1 MRSISVKL
9 IFAFLIVGSVSMA
22 LVVLVAR
29 WTTVNE
35 FDRFVFDRNREG
47 FVAQLSEYYQ
57 VRGGWEGVEET
68 FLPPVPVPFLRGRP
82 WADEKGPVT
91 LLDKDGV
98 VVLSGQGHH
107 RGDHMSTMMSS
118 PAVPIEVDGEIAG
131 WVLMDRGAFQESRAE
146 LSFLSRFNQILVLSA
161 VGAGIVALFLGIFLA
176 RALTQPVR
184 ELTTATRELAEGN
197 LGRQVPVRSQDEL
210 GELAESFNKMSAELA
225 RSIELRRQMTADVAH
240 ELRTPISVIL
250 GHADA
255 IQEGALPAS
264 PETME
269 AIRDE
274 ATRLERLI
282 EDLRTITRADAGELT
297 LLRQWVSPAILL
309 QQTVKAYRPQAHQR
323 GIDLQVEVPSDLPQI
338 YVDPDRVAQ
347 VMANLVDNALRHT
360 PEQGRIILSGTKVSE
375 GVELRVQDTGPGIE
389 NEELTRI
396 FDRFYRTGKSR
407 SRDKGGSGLGL
418 AIAKS
423 IVENHGGRIWA
434 ESEVGKGTAIVCIFG
449 VENGEGEERDA

>member
-9 IFAFLIVGSVSMA
+9 ILAFLIVGSASMA

-29 WTTVNE
+29 WTTLNE
-35 FDRFVFDRNREG
+35 FDQFIFNRNREG
-47 FVAQLSEYYQ
+47 FVTQLSEYYK
-57 VRGGWEGVEET
+57 VRGSWEGVGET
-68 FLPPVPVPFLRGRP
+68 LLPLPPVPFLKGRH
-82 WADEKGPVT
+82 WADARGPIT

-98 VVLSGQGHH
+98 VMIAGQGHH
-107 RGDHMSTMMSS
+107 MGDHVSTMMS
-118 PAVPIEVDGEIAG
+118 PRAVPIEVDGDITG
-131 WVLMDRGAFQESRAE
+131 WVLMERGAFQESRAE
-146 LSFLSRFNQILVLSA
+146 LAFLSSFNQTMVLSGI
-161 VGAGIVALFLGIFLA
+161 GAGVVALFLGVFLA

-184 ELTTATRELAEGN
+184 ELTAATRELAEGN

-210 GELAESFNKMSAELA
+210 GELADSFNKMSAELA

-250 GHADA
+250 GHAEA
-255 IQEGALPAS
+255 IHEGALPAS

-274 ATRLERLI
+274 AARLERLI

-297 LLRQWVSPAILL
+297 LIRQWVTPTDLL
-309 QQTVKAYRPQAHQR
+309 QQAATAYQPQARQKDIELMVR
-323 GIDLQVEVPSDLPQI
+323 APSDLPQI
-338 YVDPDRVAQ
+338 FVDPDRIAQ
-347 VMANLVDNALRHT
+347 VLANLVSNAIRHAH
-360 PEQGRIILSGTKVSE
+360 EQGRVVLSGSQSSK
-375 GVELRVQDTGPGIE
+375 GVELRVQDNGPGIE

-434 ESEVGKGTAIVCIFG
+434 ESEIGAGTVIACLFQVDDLE
-449 VENGEGEERDA
+449 VEGPDV